1 MTKQP
6 VLIAFSGLPG
16 VGKTTIA
23 RDVAARLGAVFL
35 RIDSIEVALARS
47 TLRIRP
53 AEDAGYAAAQAVAA
67 DNLRAG
73 LSVVADC
80 VNDVASTRSA
90 WADVAARSAA
100 RLLNVEVI
108 CSDAAEHRR
117 RVEMRRPDLEGQVLP
132 DWRAVA
138 SRAFEPWVE
147 SRLVLDTAA
156 LVVAEAVERVVA
168 RSAPAS
174 PSG

>member
-1 MTKQP
+1 MTTRP
-6 VLIAFSGLPG
+6 VLIAFSGRPG

-35 RIDSIEVALARS
+35 RIDSIEAALARS
-47 TLRIRP
+47 ALRIRP
-53 AEDAGYAAAQAVAA
+53 AE

-117 RVEMRRPDLEGQVLP
+117 RIEMRRPDLEGQVLP

-138 SRAFEPWVE
+138 GRAFEPLVE
-147 SRLVLDTAA
+147 PRLVLDTAA

-168 RSAPAS
+168 RSAAAS